1 MISPASRTGACLISG
16 LLALLSIVVVLP
28 RTAGAQNQPDA
39 SRLEHTDREPQNWL
53 TYYGNYAG
61 WSYSPLDQITRQNVK
76 KLVPVWS
83 FAAGVSNPGLRQ
95 GLEAAPLVVN
105 GVLYLVGMQ
114 NNVYALDA
122 ATGRIRWTYTYKW
135 PQEGVPPG
143 PRGARGLAFGDAR
156 IYMGTQDN
164 HLVALDAESGR
175 EVWNVEVQDASK
187 CNCGMTS
194 APLFIGGKII
204 AGSAGG
210 DLGYMRGYVIA
221 FDAESGKLIWH
232 FEVIPAPG
240 EPGSETWMGDQNAW
254 KVGGGA
260 PWFTGTYDPQLHLTF
275 WGTGNA
281 YPDYDG
287 ETRPGDNLY
296 TNSLLALDVNTGKLK
311 WYFQETPHDVYD
323 YDSASEA
330 IILNLTVSGQNRNVL
345 LHPGKN
351 GFVYVYDRGTGRFL
365 YSFPYG
371 RPTWNKGIGRDGKP
385 IDPVD
390 PKKLKEFLL
399 CPATQHGARGI
410 SHSAYSPHTGWWYTT
425 DFEYC
430 SYIKGPGVPNQGVI
444 NPAVP
449 PNISAFDP
457 ATGAK
462 QWQFNTKYFN
472 VSSLLA
478 TAGDL
483 VFAGDLE
490 GNAFALDART
500 GQKLWS
506 FNTGGRIVS
515 PPIAFSLNGR
525 QYVTISTGGGSSTE
539 AIVPRLWPE
548 AAGHTPQPTSA
559 LFVFALP
566 QDNP

>member
-1 MISPASRTGACLISG
+1 MISPASRTGACLVCG
-16 LLALLSIVVVLP
+16 LLALLSIVVVLT

-210 DLGYMRGYVIA
+210 DLGYMRG
-221 FDAESGKLIWH
+221 L
-232 FEVIPAPG
+232 
-240 EPGSETWMGDQNAW
+240 
-254 KVGGGA
+254 
-260 PWFTGTYDPQLHLTF
+260 
-275 WGTGNA
+275 
-281 YPDYDG
+281 
-287 ETRPGDNLY
+287 
-296 TNSLLALDVNTGKLK
+296 
-311 WYFQETPHDVYD
+311 
-323 YDSASEA
+323 
-330 IILNLTVSGQNRNVL
+330 
-345 LHPGKN
+345 
-351 GFVYVYDRGTGRFL
+351 
-365 YSFPYG
+365 
-371 RPTWNKGIGRDGKP
+371 
-385 IDPVD
+385 
-390 PKKLKEFLL
+390 
-399 CPATQHGARGI
+399 
-410 SHSAYSPHTGWWYTT
+410 
-425 DFEYC
+425 
-430 SYIKGPGVPNQGVI
+430 
-444 NPAVP
+444 
-449 PNISAFDP
+449 
-457 ATGAK
+457 
-462 QWQFNTKYFN
+462 
-472 VSSLLA
+472 
-478 TAGDL
+478 
-483 VFAGDLE
+483 
-490 GNAFALDART
+490 
-500 GQKLWS
+500 
-506 FNTGGRIVS
+506 
-515 PPIAFSLNGR
+515 
-525 QYVTISTGGGSSTE
+525 
-539 AIVPRLWPE
+539 
-548 AAGHTPQPTSA
+548 
-559 LFVFALP
+559 
-566 QDNP
+566 